1 MSQQLVPV
9 NGGSGVIQI
18 TPFESRVNALS
29 PQFVKVRKLES
40 RPTEWVLEGRPI
52 YRRLPAISETYQ
64 FDFFNV
70 VPLANSAGT
79 DFAYEN
85 IAFVYIPWGEGI
97 NGSISAEVISS
108 DNYSTMVI
116 KQGALIWEHGTIAL
130 RPALINLKEIE
141 LELGSYTVAY
151 RLTYDNAP
159 TEKVYSVE
167 DYALTG
173 LPLTITSSTD
183 SVVGWRYS
191 AINAFL
197 NISGTFWKN
206 TDTFFP
212 TYAQPTSTFIQWTS
226 TLSSAFS
233 KIILRCPPN
242 TAYSG
247 SATLSYISN
256 STTTFVSTTNI
267 ASDSTG
273 QFFEFNIASAT
284 FQTGWNVVWSNL
296 DMAIEKIE
304 VTGFVT
310 RLTTPVEATTD
321 CVLVIYPENQLPATI
336 TNSLGVDIDA
346 TYCPLAVV
354 EVDNSYHLTNI
365 RDKRYIVHRNYEPVS
380 DWLTRPFD
388 EDLIGLYETV
398 KNYKDTWLS
407 PTTCV
412 KQEYAAL
419 TTNEI
424 LVEN

>member
-1 MSQQLVPV
+1 
-9 NGGSGVIQI
+9 
-18 TPFESRVNALS
+18 
-29 PQFVKVRKLES
+29 
-40 RPTEWVLEGRPI
+40 
-52 YRRLPAISETYQ
+52 
-64 FDFFNV
+64 
-70 VPLANSAGT
+70 
-79 DFAYEN
+79 
-85 IAFVYIPWGEGI
+85 
-97 NGSISAEVISS
+97 
-108 DNYSTMVI
+108 
-116 KQGALIWEHGTIAL
+116 L

-141 LELGSYTVAY
+141 LELGSYTIAY

-173 LPLTITSSTD
+173 LPLTITASTD
-183 SVVGWRYS
+183 SIVGWRYS
-191 AINAFL
+191 AINALL

-212 TYAQPTSTFIQWTS
+212 AYAQPTSAFVQWTS

-233 KIILRCPPN
+233 KIILRCPSN
-242 TAYSG
+242 TAYS
-247 SATLSYISN
+247 STATLSYVSGSI
-256 STTTFVSTTNI
+256 TTFVSTANI

-273 QFFEFNIASAT
+273 QFFEFNITSAT
-284 FQTGWNVVWSNL
+284 FQTGWIVEWSNL

-321 CVLVIYPENQLPATI
+321 CVLVIYPENQLPATV
-336 TNSLGVDIDA
+336 TNSLGVEIAA
-346 TYCPLAVV
+346 TYCPLAII
-354 EVDNSYHLTNI
+354 EADNSYRLTNI
-365 RDKRYIVHRNYEPVS
+365 RDKRYIVHRNYEPIS

-388 EDLIGLYETV
+388 GDLIDLYETV
-398 KNYKDTWLS
+398 NDYGNTWLN
-407 PTTCV
+407 PITCV